1 MVKKLK
7 QIEHLTGKGY
17 GKLDPEMPKLI
28 KLLNKV
34 AGLRTVDCCF
44 GHPERKRY
52 GNQVHIYVGLY
63 AEDENLFA
71 DFFSFVLKH
80 TCSGFGMIYLH
91 KNPGTPKNLGF
102 SIELHK
108 RLYPSEDQFEYQLVI
123 IPFASYMRRHQK
135 LKGIEFLCMLIKE
148 YLKLGP
154 AAAKVKLVD
163 YAEVVRLSSLGFN
176 PGLYS
181 GKRWMPNRQYRREV
195 LGHKF

>member
-1 MVKKLK
+1 
-7 QIEHLTGKGY
+7 
-17 GKLDPEMPKLI
+17 MPKLI

-63 AEDENLFA
+63 AKDENLFA
-71 DFFSFVLKH
+71 DFFYFVLKH

-91 KNPGTPKNLGF
+91 KNPGTAKNLGF
-102 SIELHK
+102 SIGLK
-108 RLYPSEDQFEYQLVI
+108 KQLYSSEDQFEYQLVVA
-123 IPFASYMRRHQK
+123 PFASYMRRHQK

-148 YLKLGP
+148 YLKLGS
-154 AAAKVKLVD
+154 AAAKAKIVD
-163 YAEVVRLSSLGFN
+163 YHEVVRLTSLGFN